1 MNHTWTFFNAQFPT
15 AEHGYGAD
23 HVQMHKGPSVTS
35 AKRLSSSSLAGS
47 SSDLFPNGSPSG
59 STTAVTR
66 DMKRLS
72 LQHVQSRSFGK
83 GESSSG
89 ARTVAQKGYKWFPR
103 GDYIY
108 NFELPVDSR
117 FPETVQSEMATIKYE
132 LEAMVER
139 SGAFRPN
146 LLGTREVPFV
156 RTPSDGSLEH
166 VEPIAITRTW
176 DDQLHY
182 EVIISGKAFPLGAKV
197 PIAFKLTPLAKVAC
211 HRIRVYI
218 TESVQQWSKRKTA
231 HRVDVT
237 RKILLFE
244 KRPDAPFLSAF
255 PGSAVRVTA
264 GGGVDWDRR
273 AAAANGE
280 ESVNPGRTSLLGDIE
295 SDFGA
300 GPTEME
306 FDVQLP
312 TCSMMRERDMSQR
325 LHCDAS
331 FDHVAVNHWIKV
343 RDVLLADDGRSVC

>member
-23 HVQMHKGPSVTS
+23 HVQMHKGSTTANS
-35 AKRLSSSSLAGS
+35 KQLYSSPLTVSG
-47 SSDLFPNGSPSG
+47 SDLFPNSPSSG
-59 STTAVTR
+59 SSNAMSR

-72 LQHVQSRSFGK
+72 LQHVKSRSLGK
-83 GESSSG
+83 GEYSSG
-89 ARTVAQKGYKWFPR
+89 ASTVAQKGYKWFPR
-103 GDYIY
+103 GEYVY
-108 NFELPVDSR
+108 VFELPVDSR
-117 FPETVQSEMATIKYE
+117 FPETVRSEMATIKYE

-146 LLGTREVPFV
+146 LLGTREVRFV

-197 PIAFKLTPLAKVAC
+197 PIAFKLTPLAKVSC

-244 KRPDAPFLSAF
+244 KRPDAPFASAF

-264 GGGVDWDRR
+264 GGGVDLDRR
-273 AAAANGE
+273 VAAANGE
-280 ESVNPGRTSLLGDIE
+280 EAVNPGRTSLLGDIE

-312 TCSMMRERDMSQR
+312 TCSMMKERDVSQR

-343 RDVLLADDGRSVC
+343 SDILSCPP